1 VHKLFAR
8 QLAKATTGAGEV
20 DLTVLGDL
28 VGAAYE
34 EMERDR
40 RRTDRSLSL
49 MVAELDK
56 HLLDRERD
64 TELLSAQKLQLDAA
78 LNNMSQGLCMFDA
91 DGLTVLYNERYLQ
104 ITGYSAEFVSGRR
117 SLLDRLKYQK
127 THGDFAGDPEQFYA
141 NLLKDV
147 AAGKTITR
155 VVHGLNGRIL
165 RVVDRPM
172 SNGGWVATFEDIT
185 EQQQQEESFRL
196 LFDDN
201 ALPMF
206 VFDIESLAFLAVND
220 AALAHYGYSREQF
233 LTLTALDL
241 GPAECRADF
250 IDKLKVMNEHQAGR
264 EWGQQKSD
272 GSPFIAQVYSRRLQY
287 HGKSARLV
295 VVVDVTE
302 RVRAEQERDRNRE
315 LLDSVIENVT
325 MTILVKDARSLQYV
339 LVNRAAEKLW
349 GLSRGEMIGK
359 TPHEIFAEKTAD
371 LVEANDRKL
380 LESRSNFYVPEHKLE
395 TRNGTRLVTTNR
407 IAIRDQNGDVQYV
420 LGVVDDVTE
429 RKQVEDQLRQAQ
441 KMEAVGNLTGGVA
454 HDFNNLLTVVMG
466 NLDLLREDV
475 AGNVAAEQK
484 IDTIMQAS
492 ERGADLTRH
501 MLAFSRRQPLQAKD
515 VDVSALIGGTTRLL
529 SRALGGNITIAVRT
543 GIDLPAVLVDA
554 SQLETA
560 LLNIAINARDAMP
573 DGGTLTLGTRVAE
586 LDADY
591 AARHPGVR
599 PGTYV
604 AIEITDTG
612 TGIPPDLIERIFDPF
627 FTTKPS
633 GKGTGLGLSMVY
645 GFIKQSG
652 GHIKVYSEVG
662 QGTAF
667 LLFLPLAAATDR
679 KAVAKAS
686 GAGAEQRAGN
696 EMILAVEDNPEIR
709 ATVVRQLRDLGYRV
723 HEADNANTALQILDS
738 VERVDLLFTD
748 MILPGGLNGK
758 ELALKARAKRTDL
771 KVLFTSGFPGT
782 SDGHEA
788 RLDPGDVLLSKPY
801 HKRELAKAIAE
812 ALDGPP

>member
-1 VHKLFAR
+1 
-8 QLAKATTGAGEV
+8 
-20 DLTVLGDL
+20 
-28 VGAAYE
+28 
-34 EMERDR
+34 
-40 RRTDRSLSL
+40 
-49 MVAELDK
+49 
-56 HLLDRERD
+56 
-64 TELLSAQKLQLDAA
+64 
-78 LNNMSQGLCMFDA
+78 
-91 DGLTVLYNERYLQ
+91 
-104 ITGYSAEFVSGRR
+104 
-117 SLLDRLKYQK
+117 
-127 THGDFAGDPEQFYA
+127 
-141 NLLKDV
+141 
-147 AAGKTITR
+147 
-155 VVHGLNGRIL
+155 
-165 RVVDRPM
+165 
-172 SNGGWVATFEDIT
+172 
-185 EQQQQEESFRL
+185 
-196 LFDDN
+196 
-201 ALPMF
+201 
-206 VFDIESLAFLAVND
+206 
-220 AALAHYGYSREQF
+220 
-233 LTLTALDL
+233 
-241 GPAECRADF
+241 
-250 IDKLKVMNEHQAGR
+250 
-264 EWGQQKSD
+264 
-272 GSPFIAQVYSRRLQY
+272 
-287 HGKSARLV
+287 
-295 VVVDVTE
+295 
-302 RVRAEQERDRNRE
+302 
-315 LLDSVIENVT
+315 
-325 MTILVKDARSLQYV
+325 
-339 LVNRAAEKLW
+339 
-349 GLSRGEMIGK
+349 
-359 TPHEIFAEKTAD
+359 
-371 LVEANDRKL
+371 
-380 LESRSNFYVPEHKLE
+380 
-395 TRNGTRLVTTNR
+395 
-407 IAIRDQNGDVQYV
+407 
-420 LGVVDDVTE
+420 
-429 RKQVEDQLRQAQ
+429 
-441 KMEAVGNLTGGVA
+441 
-454 HDFNNLLTVVMG
+454 MG

>member
-8 QLAKATTGAGEV
+8 QLAKARTAAGDV
-20 DLTVLGDL
+20 DLTALGDL

-40 RRTDRSLSL
+40 RRTDRSISL
-49 MVAELDK
+49 MVEELDE
-56 HLLDRERD
+56 HLLDRERAA
-64 TELLSAQKLQLDAA
+64 ELLSAQKVQLDAA

-91 DGLTVLYNERYLQ
+91 HGLTVLYNERYLQ
-104 ITGYSAEFVSGRR
+104 IMGYSAEFVSGRR
-117 SLLDRLKYQK
+117 SLLERLKYHK
-127 THGDFAGDPEQFYA
+127 TRGDFADDPEQFYA

-147 AAGKTITR
+147 AEGKTITR
-155 VVHGLNGRIL
+155 IVHGLNGRIL

-172 SNGGWVATFEDIT
+172 SDGGWVATLEDIT

-196 LFDDN
+196 LFDGN
-201 ALPMF
+201 ALPML
-206 VFDIESLAFLAVND
+206 VFDVESLSFLAVND
-220 AALAHYGYSREQF
+220 AALTHYRYTREQF
-233 LTLTALDL
+233 LQLTALDL
-241 GPAECRADF
+241 RPTECRADF
-250 IDKLKVMNEHQAGR
+250 VDKLKVMDDYQAGR
-264 EWGQQKSD
+264 EWRHQKSD
-272 GSPFIAQVYSRRLQY
+272 GSPFIAQVYSRRLRYQ
-287 HGKSARLV
+287 GKSARLV

-302 RVRAEQERDRNRE
+302 RVRAEEERDRNRE
-315 LLDSVIENVT
+315 LLDRIIENVT
-325 MTILVKDARSLQYV
+325 MTILVKDARTLQYV
-339 LVNRAAEKLW
+339 LVNRAAERLW
-349 GLSRGEMIGK
+349 GLSRSEMIGK
-359 TPHEIFAEKTAD
+359 TPHEIFEKKAAD
-371 LVEANDRKL
+371 IIEANDRKL
-380 LESRSNFYVPEHKLE
+380 LESGTNFYVPEHKVE
-395 TRNGTRLVTTNR
+395 TRNGVRLVTSNR
-407 IAIRDQNGDVQYV
+407 IAIRNHNGDVQYV

-454 HDFNNLLTVVMG
+454 HDFNNLLTVIMG

-475 AGNVAAEQK
+475 ADNPSAEQK
-484 IDTIMQAS
+484 IDTILQAS

-501 MLAFSRRQPLQAKD
+501 MLAFSRRQPLQAKEID
-515 VDVSALIGGTTRLL
+515 VNALIGGTTRLFGYT
-529 SRALGGNITIAVRT
+529 LGGNITVVVRA

-573 DGGTLTLGTRVAE
+573 YGGTLTIGTRVAE

-591 AARHPGVR
+591 AACHPGVVA
-599 PGTYV
+599 GTYV
-604 AIEITDTG
+604 VIEMTDIG
-612 TGIPPDLIERIFDPF
+612 AGISPDLIERIFEPF
-627 FTTKPS
+627 FTTKPL

-652 GHIKVYSEVG
+652 GHIKIYSELG

-667 LLFLPLAAATDR
+667 LLFLPLAAAADR
-679 KAVAKAS
+679 KAVAKATS
-686 GAGAEQRAGN
+686 IGVAQRAGN

-723 HEADNANTALQILDS
+723 HEAGNANAALQILDGT
-738 VERVDLLFTD
+738 ERVDLLFTD
-748 MILPGGLNGK
+748 MVLPGGLNGK
-758 ELALKARAKRTDL
+758 ELALKARAKRADL

-782 SDGHEA
+782 SDRGEVS
-788 RLDPGDVLLSKPY
+788 LEPNDVLLSKPY

-812 ALDGPP
+812 ALHTPL